1 MFAERELFVRPYIRY
16 APRHPQS
23 ECFSDIFLI
32 LDDHASKSIAYL
44 CCSLFSSSGTTSKT
58 GIASTQSYRY
68 AAQSPEVHSRE
79 KNVHIHACHV
89 KTGLMENNNDR
100 VHQ

>member
-16 APRHPQS
+16 ARPHPQS

-68 AAQSPEVHSRE
+68 AAQRPEVHLRQ
-79 KNVHIHACHV
+79 KNLHIHACHL
-89 KTGLMENNNDR
+89 KTELMENNNERD
-100 VHQ
+100 QQ